1 LKRNPFTRERLG
13 SLRGFT
19 PLLIVLIVPR
29 TLVGL
34 GASLIIPFMNLYFKD
49 IFALPGPQIGLIYT
63 FGQLATAAGMLLV
76 PLVVRRLGK
85 VRTVV
90 ITELFSLTVHV
101 YPRKSWLSGIRYTI
115 FSH

>member
-1 LKRNPFTRERLG
+1 MWTGVLCASLGMVIVTLRVHTSLRTSLSNPFTRERLG

-63 FGQLATAAGMLLV
+63 FGQLATAAGML
-76 PLVVRRLGK
+76 
-85 VRTVV
+85 
-90 ITELFSLTVHV
+90 
-101 YPRKSWLSGIRYTI
+101 
-115 FSH
+115 

>member
-1 LKRNPFTRERLG
+1 MWTGVLCASLGMVIVTLRVHTSLRTSLSNPFTRERLG

-49 IFALPGPQIGLIYT
+49 IFAYPVPRLGSST
-63 FGQLATAAGMLLV
+63 LLV
-76 PLVVRRLGK
+76 
-85 VRTVV
+85 
-90 ITELFSLTVHV
+90 S
-101 YPRKSWLSGIRYTI
+101 
-115 FSH
+115 